1 VPNTHGFDVV
11 AEVSVAF
18 LRKLLRG
25 AWKSGGKMKLGD
37 PPEPGTIPEAL
48 EIPNGTPFGSFTVEA
63 GQIQIP
69 QDQLDVSLVAGTG
82 VDVKI
87 GVVGNAE
94 LKSAAV
100 PSLKLVDIRAD
111 VHVVAPIGRLTGPG
125 HGPND
130 VGVQLNPA
138 PTTTVTLTGPDPAA
152 KLDQLLV
159 EQFRSLAATTPA
171 LGTLPGIV
179 VTYQSAP
186 AYTVKERLEV
196 RTDAL
201 HAVEAVRVP
210 GAPPHLVLKVPVRWS
225 LFSIVPD
232 PAADPPPPLLEGVLV
247 DAILKADAILEDDPT
262 NPGGYQVR
270 LTAATTTIGV
280 EAVTPTGAVDHYT
293 GNQARLGPEFDSI
306 VLGHIGDRGRQLL
319 AMVGNLAINVPTV
332 PSIQNAL
339 AKLIS
344 DAMVA
349 VGSITI
355 WPPKDPP
362 GGPLVFRD
370 PSVKVLPDALVLA
383 INPGSSANAGAL
395 TSFLPAGRDLAF
407 GISAEGVT
415 NIFEAVKTSQNIFRR
430 YSDDGDEF
438 DLHSLSLSLKPGALH
453 FEGEMT
459 VIDAIACFDVD
470 ASFKTD
476 VRLEWKPGN
485 RLVATPDEPDV
496 ETDMSILAWVVSL
509 ILGFITLGGMG
520 VVIAIVVLKVCEA
533 VAENIGSNIT
543 KDPNFTAVAAW
554 PLPLPQ
560 IGTVKADF
568 DNPIDIDTDGLLFSA
583 KVAP

>member
-1 VPNTHGFDVV
+1 M
-11 AEVSVAF
+11 AEVSATF

-25 AWKSGGKMKLGD
+25 AWKSGGKMKLGE

-48 EIPNGTPFGSFTVEA
+48 EIPNGTPFGSFTVVA

-69 QDQLDVSLVAGTG
+69 QHELDVSLVAGQG

-94 LKSAAV
+94 LKSAIV
-100 PSLKLVDIRAD
+100 PSLKLVNILAD
-111 VHVVAPIGRLTGPG
+111 VHVVASIGRLTGPG
-125 HGPND
+125 HGTND

-138 PTTTVTLTGPDPAA
+138 PTTNVTLTGPDPGA
-152 KLDQLLV
+152 KLDELLV
-159 EQFRSLAATTPA
+159 EQFRSLAASTPS

-210 GAPPHLVLKVPVRWS
+210 GAPPRIVLKVPVRWS

-232 PAADPPPPLLEGVLV
+232 PAADPAPPLLEGVLV
-247 DAILKADAILEDDPT
+247 DAILKAGAILEDDPT
-262 NPGGYQVR
+262 TPGGHQVR
-270 LTAATTTIGV
+270 LTAATTTIDV
-280 EAVTPTGAVDHYT
+280 DSITPTGAVDHFT

-306 VLGHIGDRGRQLL
+306 VLEHIGDRGRQLL
-319 AMVGNLAINVPTV
+319 AIVGNLAINVPTV

-344 DAMVA
+344 DAMIA

-355 WPPKDPP
+355 WQPKDTP
-362 GGPLVFRD
+362 GGPLVIRD
-370 PSVKVLPDALVLA
+370 PSVKVLPDALVLG
-383 INPGSSANAGAL
+383 INPGPSADAGAL

-407 GISAEGVT
+407 GISAEGVA
-415 NIFEAVKTSQNIFRR
+415 NIFEEITTTQNIFRR
-430 YSDDGDEF
+430 YSADGDEF
-438 DLHSLSLSLKPGALH
+438 DLHSLTLSLKPGALH

-459 VIDAIACFDVD
+459 VIDAIAFSLDVD

-476 VRLEWKPGN
+476 VRLAWKPGN
-485 RLVATPDEPDV
+485 ELVATPDEPEV
-496 ETDMSILAWVVSL
+496 ETDMSVLAWVVSL
-509 ILGFITLGGMG
+509 ILGFITAGGMG

-533 VAENIGSNIT
+533 VAANIGSDIT

-554 PLPLPQ
+554 PQKLPQ
-560 IGTVKADF
+560 IGTVRADF
-568 DNPIDIDTDGLLFSA
+568 DNPIDIDTDGLLFAA
-583 KVAP
+583 KVEP